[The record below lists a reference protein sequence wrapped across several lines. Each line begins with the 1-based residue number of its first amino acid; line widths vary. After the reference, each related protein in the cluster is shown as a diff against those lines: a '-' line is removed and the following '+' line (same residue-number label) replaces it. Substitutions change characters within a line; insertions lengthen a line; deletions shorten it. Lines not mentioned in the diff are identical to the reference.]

1 MRFNK
6 PNQSFFRIKS
16 PLFLSL
22 FFLVAATFHQDLWRN
37 FARAEITN
45 TDDHAEEVDKHDI
58 YHNGP
63 YTDDS
68 VMGGL
73 RAHRPGLKVRV
84 TQRMTELIKTHLFD
98 YGVEYINYDHTWE
111 KEGWLAVD
119 FFPFFINAHYNNL
132 VHDPIKLDLENFNLN
147 FTHMAS
153 DNEPVVY
160 MQMPLI
166 KEWHLAFDYD
176 FSWCFIPFA
185 NHLWFDF
192 YDVDF
197 VATITP
203 KAT

>member
-16 PLFLSL
+16 PLFLS
-22 FFLVAATFHQDLWRN
+22 FIFLAATAFHQDLWRN

-45 TDDHAEEVDKHDI
+45 ADDHADEVDKHDI

-73 RAHRPGLKVRV
+73 QAHRPGLKVRV

-160 MQMPLI
+160 M
-166 KEWHLAFDYD
+166 
-176 FSWCFIPFA
+176 
-185 NHLWFDF
+185 
-192 YDVDF
+192 
-197 VATITP
+197 
-203 KAT
+203 